1 MNTSR
6 IAWLL
11 PSMGTNKR
19 QGYPWH
25 SVLSELTKLF
35 PDMTIFTGEWPGF
48 AEGFEDSFKVQV
60 VGKFKYIA
68 TSTQKKGYS
77 SGFSPLSPKIIGHL
91 IELNPKVIF
100 TSAFSLWTLCAVFLK
115 PIFRWQIVIVYEGS
129 SPGVD
134 YQNSGLRLWSRKLI
148 ANWADAFITN
158 NNAGKKYLTEVLGAK
173 QERVFARPFE
183 IATPRL
189 LLASYGNIP
198 GKELQLQRP
207 IFITAGQLI
216 PRKGINLLLKAC
228 ALLQQQGISDYT
240 LLIAGD
246 GEQRQELEAL
256 SQQYQIENCV
266 KWLGWVEY
274 SDLGAYFQ
282 SADVF
287 VFPTLEDTWGLVT
300 LEAMALGKP
309 VICSEH
315 AGTSEMVVEGE
326 NGYIINPERPEELAE
341 TMLRFIEQS
350 DLIKNMGQKS
360 QQIMEP
366 HTPKTVSKFLA
377 ETVEF
382 VLAKKP

>member
-25 SVLSELTKLF
+25 SVLSEFTKLF
-35 PDMTIFTGEWPGF
+35 PDTTIFTGEWPGF
-48 AEGFEDSFKVQV
+48 AAGFEDSFKVEL
-60 VGKFKYIA
+60 VGKFKYIE
-68 TSTQKKGYS
+68 TCKQTKGYS

-91 IELNPKVIF
+91 IKFKPKVIF
-100 TSAFSLWTLCAVFLK
+100 TSAFSLWTLFVVFLK
-115 PIFRWQIVIVYEGS
+115 SIFNWQIVIVYEGS

-148 ANWADAFITN
+148 ASQADAFITN
-158 NNAGKKYLTEVLGAK
+158 NNAGKTYLTEVVGAK
-173 QERVFARPFE
+173 SERVFARPFE
-183 IATPRL
+183 IATPSL

-198 GKELQLQRP
+198 EKELQLPRP
-207 IFITAGQLI
+207 IFITAGQLV
-216 PRKGINLLLKAC
+216 PRKGINLLLQAC
-228 ALLQQQGISDYT
+228 TLLQQQGHSDYT

-246 GEQRQELEAL
+246 GEQRQELESL
-256 SQQYQIENCV
+256 CQQYELEGCV

-274 SDLGAYFQ
+274 SELGAYFQ

-309 VICSEH
+309 VICSER
-315 AGTSEMVVEGE
+315 AGTSEMVVDGE
-326 NGYIINPERPEELAE
+326 NGYIVNPEQPEELAE
-341 TMLRFIEQS
+341 IMLRFIQQS
-350 DLIKNMGQKS
+350 DLIKTMGRKS
-360 QQIMEP
+360 QLIMEP
-366 HTPKTVSKFLA
+366 HTPQTVSKFLG
-377 ETVEF
+377 ETAKF
-382 VLAKKP
+382 VLAEKL